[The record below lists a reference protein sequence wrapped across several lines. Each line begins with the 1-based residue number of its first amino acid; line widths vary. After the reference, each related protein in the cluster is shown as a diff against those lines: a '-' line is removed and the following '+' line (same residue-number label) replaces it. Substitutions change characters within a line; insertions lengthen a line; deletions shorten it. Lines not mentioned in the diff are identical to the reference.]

1 MPSFKVISDNCTVGK
16 QGATVSE
23 AELEGLNLEALIE
36 GGHLELVSSKS
47 QKNTTTEGE

>member
-1 MPSFKVISDNCTVGK
+1 MQSFKVISDNCTIAQ
-16 QGATVSE
+16 QGATVTE
-23 AELEGLNLEALIE
+23 AELEGLNFQALIE